1 MTLPKKP
8 EYFAGIKIDGAGKR
22 YFERL
27 ERLERLEREEKAKSE
42 SEIKPEITP
51 TNVNINDFIY
61 VPSANCYLAKQR
73 THLGADWNDCHKQ
86 LHQESLLMPTIP
98 QFISYI
104 NYLKANPNGTP
115 SGDATKEEIASILD
129 DILTFRAPWR
139 AEWLDAFFT
148 KQNNQLYINYNYRTD
163 SNGNLTPKNSE
174 PLEKC
179 LIEDGYADVLNGNKQ
194 GLPTKK
200 STKGKGIYYWHP
212 RENYV
217 ARFSAGSDGAYLK
230 CYGDPSDWDSGF
242 GVFGVCEANAV
253 QRKI

>member
-8 EYFAGIKIDGAGKR
+8 EYFAGIKVDGAGKR
-22 YFERL
+22 YF
-27 ERLERLEREEKAKSE
+27 ERLEREEKAKSE

-51 TNVNINDFIY
+51 TNVNINNFIY

-104 NYLKANPNGTP
+104 NYLKANPNGTQ
-115 SGDATKEEIASILD
+115 SGDATKEEIESILD
-129 DILTFRAPWR
+129 DILTVRAPWR
-139 AEWLDAFFT
+139 SEWLDAFFT
-148 KQNNQLYINYNYRTD
+148 EQNNQLYINYNHRTEP
-163 SNGNLTPKNSE
+163 NGNLTPQNSE

-179 LIEDGYADVLNGNKQ
+179 LMEDFYADVLNGNKQ

-217 ARFSAGSDGAYLK
+217 ARFDVSSGRAVLGCDVGPSGRDSAL
-230 CYGDPSDWDSGF
+230 
-242 GVFGVCEANAV
+242 GVFSVCEANAM

>member
-27 ERLERLEREEKAKSE
+27 ERLERERKAKSE

-51 TNVNINDFIY
+51 ININDFIY

-73 THLGADWNDCHKQ
+73 THLGLDWYKTHETLHK
-86 LHQESLLMPTIP
+86 ENLLMPTIP
-98 QFISYI
+98 QFIAYI

-115 SGDATKEEIASILD
+115 SGDATKEEIASILYN
-129 DILTFRAPWR
+129 ILTDRAPWR

-148 KQNNQLYINYNYRTD
+148 KQNNQLYINYNHRTD

-179 LIEDGYADVLNGNKQ
+179 LIENDYADVLNGNKQ

-217 ARFSAGSDGAYLK
+217 AGFDAVSDGADLG
-230 CYGDPSDWDSGF
+230 CGWNPSDRESAL